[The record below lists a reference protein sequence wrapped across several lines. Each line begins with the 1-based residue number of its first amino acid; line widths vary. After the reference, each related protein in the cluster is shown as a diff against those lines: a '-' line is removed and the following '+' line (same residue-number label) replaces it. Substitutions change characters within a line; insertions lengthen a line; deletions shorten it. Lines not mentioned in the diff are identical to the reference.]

1 MVSAMPNPALEAF
14 ITLIAPELVLAEV
27 FLRRTKDG
35 FEIRHVADRE
45 VNPLRNVSLV
55 ELLGIAQFNDQK
67 AFRPLRSAPN
77 LQRGWKF
84 LAQSH
89 AELDDALRHLYP

>member
-35 FEIRHVADRE
+35 FEIRHVADRASHGIGDRD
-45 VNPLRNVSLV
+45 VCFGPHKCDGAITPLGSYPPYKIGER
-55 ELLGIAQFNDQK
+55 GPRRTPTITGQ
-67 AFRPLRSAPN
+67 N
-77 LQRGWKF
+77 LTICRYQE
-84 LAQSH
+84 A
-89 AELDDALRHLYP
+89 